1 MWIWKAKMWI
11 PATQRD
17 LQLKMLVDTPS
28 LADSTTPAEG
38 REHEAVCCGA
48 AAGARTKLGQGET
61 TCRLWLV
68 RGTIPKVTS

>member
-48 AAGARTKLGQGET
+48 GET

-68 RGTIPKVTS
+68 RGTIPKVTI